1 MNSRQRSFII
11 YLLAA
16 LSLGLL
22 SRPLIDELLFQN
34 PLHPKEMTGKYLALN
49 PPGHETYEL
58 LANGSVE
65 CTSYAPLNPYPDKSL
80 GLWQM
85 VEPNI
90 CFITLRRTHP
100 VVGPTYQSI
109 YLRTD
114 LNRSDVVFS
123 LNWKT
128 PERPRGLNDAHR

>member
-34 PLHPKEMTGKYLALN
+34 PLHPKEMTGEYGGLN
-49 PPGHETYEL
+49 PPGRETYEL
-58 LANGSVE
+58 QANGNVE
-65 CTSYAPLNPYPDKSL
+65 CTSYALLNPYPRKTL

-90 CFITLRRTHP
+90 CFITLRQTHA
-100 VVGPTYQSI
+100 VVGPTYQSFFVSA
-109 YLRTD
+109 D
-114 LNRSDVVFS
+114 LNRSDVASFAT
-123 LNWKT
+123 L
-128 PERPRGLNDAHR
+128 EDARKAAGPK